1 MLDFNSEAV
10 SEPSMAKPDPID
22 GGSPVDEPKSIMID
36 TRYGTYEVE
45 RDKIVSFPK
54 GLIGFGSLLDYAI
67 LNMPHEGTE
76 RFKLLQSVDEPGIGF
91 YVVPVGLE
99 NSGFDPADI
108 ERAADQYEFPMKDLA
123 ILLIVTARKTDEKVE
138 LTANLRA
145 PVLVDTEQCVAYQ
158 HVMSDDK
165 YPLRQQLN

>member
-1 MLDFNSEAV
+1 MLDFNTEAV
-10 SEPSMAKPDPID
+10 SEPSMAKPDPIE
-22 GGSPVDEPKSIMID
+22 GATSMDEPKTIMID

-54 GLIGFGSLLDYAI
+54 GLIGFGQLLDYAI

-99 NSGFDPADI
+99 NSGFEPDDI
-108 ERAADQYEFPMKDLA
+108 ARAAEQYEFDLKDLA
-123 ILLIVTARKTDEKVE
+123 ILLIVTARKNENSVE

-145 PVLVDTEQCVAYQ
+145 PLLVDTENCVAYQ
-158 HVMSDDK
+158 HVLSDDK
-165 YPLRQQLN
+165 YPLRHKLN

>member
-1 MLDFNSEAV
+1 MLDFNTEAV
-10 SEPSMAKPDPID
+10 SEPSMAKPDPIE
-22 GGSPVDEPKSIMID
+22 GAASMDEPKTIMID

-54 GLIGFGSLLDYAI
+54 GLIGFGQLLDYAI

-99 NSGFDPADI
+99 NSGFEPEDI
-108 ERAADQYEFPMKDLA
+108 ARAAEQYEFDLKDLA
-123 ILLIVTARKTDEKVE
+123 ILLIVTARKTEASVE

-145 PVLVDTEQCVAYQ
+145 PLLVDTENCVAYQ
-158 HVMSDDK
+158 HVLSDDK
-165 YPLRQQLN
+165 YPLRHKLN

>member
-1 MLDFNSEAV
+1 MLDFNTEAI
-10 SEPSMAKPDPID
+10 SEPSMAKPDPIE
-22 GGSPVDEPKSIMID
+22 GAASMDEPKSITIE

-99 NSGFDPADI
+99 NSGYDAEDI
-108 ERAADQYEFPMKDLA
+108 EHAAGQYDFPVKDLA
-123 ILLIVTARKTDEKVE
+123 ILLIVTARKTENAVE
-138 LTANLRA
+138 LSVNLRA

-165 YPLRQQLN
+165 YPMRQRLN